1 MIHSI
6 QKRNVAMKLVTEA
19 RDSSASVST
28 PSDLLRIRAVSP
40 PPPSKLEFSH
50 ASTKPQGDH
59 KRSLFDSPAPGSPKV
74 QVDFIPAAAL
84 LDFEEVHSIC
94 EHIFNE
100 TLDIIFPQ
108 ESPSSS
114 KSPVKSLRS
123 LAKDKLGIQLNIDDG
138 QVSRPPMSSSD

>member
-1 MIHSI
+1 
-6 QKRNVAMKLVTEA
+6 MKLVTEA

-40 PPPSKLEFSH
+40 PPPSKLEFSS

-59 KRSLFDSPAPGSPKV
+59 KRSLFDSPAPGPRKV

-94 EHIFNE
+94 EHILNE